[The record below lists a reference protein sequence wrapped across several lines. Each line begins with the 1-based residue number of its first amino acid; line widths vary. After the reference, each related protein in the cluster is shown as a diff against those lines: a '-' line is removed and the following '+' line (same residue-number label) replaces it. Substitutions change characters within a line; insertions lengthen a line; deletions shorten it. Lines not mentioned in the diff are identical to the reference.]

1 MNTLFAIIA
10 FILIYPIIWL
20 MPFRIK
26 AKQKFLLLIIALFI
40 SITGIASKNILL
52 FWQTIVI
59 MVALAGLASIL
70 ISKRMVNIEDTVPFS
85 QEKEKTYFESIPTIN
100 STFDQDE
107 TVIEEE
113 KVFSLNEKDEFIEDL
128 KDTSLAIE
136 VESDHLIIGNIQ
148 EKITLNELEDD
159 DFIDT
164 IFEGLQAELYVAS
177 SLENDEKLE
186 GDEGLI
192 EFEEFSFEEPE
203 LTNGKIS
210 QIDPVTVESSHYL
223 SEIEK
228 LLQEEENES
237 LIVLEEEKVKTVS
250 DKEQLI
256 AIKEIKLEKLY

>member
-10 FILIYPIIWL
+10 FILIYPIIWI

-40 SITGIASKNILL
+40 SLTGIASKNILP

-70 ISKRMVNIEDTVPFS
+70 ISKRMENIEDSVPSS
-85 QEKEKTYFESIPTIN
+85 QKKENTYFESISTIN
-100 STFDQDE
+100 STIDQDE
-107 TVIEEE
+107 KVIEEE
-113 KVFSLNEKDEFIEDL
+113 KVFFLNEKDEIIEDL

-136 VESDHLIIGNIQ
+136 VESDHLIVGNIQ
-148 EKITLNELEDD
+148 EKITLNEIDD
-159 DFIDT
+159 DVIDT
-164 IFEGLQAELYVAS
+164 IYDELQAELYVAS
-177 SLENDEKLE
+177 TLENNEKFE
-186 GDEGLI
+186 GIEGLI

-210 QIDPVTVESSHYL
+210 KIDPVTVESSQYL